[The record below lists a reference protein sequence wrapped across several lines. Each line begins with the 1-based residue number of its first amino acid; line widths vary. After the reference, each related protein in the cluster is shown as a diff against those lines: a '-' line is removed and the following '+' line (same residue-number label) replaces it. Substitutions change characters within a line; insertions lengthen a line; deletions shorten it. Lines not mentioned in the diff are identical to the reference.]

1 MNNEFRVCDKC
12 KGTNIKTL
20 IPKLKEIDSD
30 ASIIVGC
37 QNLCGIGRT
46 KSFVIM
52 NHIPIIADNEEMLIA
67 EIEKKL
73 HGN

>member
-20 IPKLKEIDSD
+20 IPKLKEMD
-30 ASIIVGC
+30 ANATIIVGC

-46 KSFVIM
+46 KSFVVM
-52 NHIPIIADNEEMLIA
+52 NHIPIIADNEDMLIL